1 MSPGS
6 PPSLVVDPQGTTP
19 TTFFAYDAADRR
31 FYVRGRIDLH
41 SDYLTF
47 RIVTRILSTSE
58 RSAVN
63 PEALF
68 DAMMS
73 HFSQQSGGIP
83 EAIRGIWDSA
93 DPEFVTNLDRF
104 NAALAAG
111 NDEATAA
118 RATFTGRMATKY
130 GYTTVVMGVTDPP
143 NGPPPYT
150 KVNVYFKK

>member
-6 PPSLVVDPQGTTP
+6 PQSLVVDPQGTTP
-19 TTFFAYDAADRR
+19 TSFFAHDAADPRY
-31 FYVRGRIDLH
+31 YVRGRIDPH
-41 SDYLTF
+41 SDYLLF
-47 RIVTRILSTSE
+47 RIITRILSTGE
-58 RSAVN
+58 RSAVS

-73 HFSQQSGGIP
+73 HFGQQPGGLP
-83 EAIRGIWDSA
+83 AAIRGIWDHA

-130 GYTTVVMGVTDPP
+130 GYNTVVMGVTDPP

-150 KVNVYFKK
+150 KANVYFKK